1 MLRTRHA
8 AVEPFRLALGHLRVL
23 NKCDHCASRSH
34 NLCKSLGVDTLTR
47 LDALAVPVRI
57 APRGIMIHEGDPA
70 EHFFNI
76 TSGTVRLFKLL
87 PDGRQQITGFAG
99 DGQFLG
105 LAVSDTYA
113 YGADAL
119 DAVHYCRYPRREM
132 LLLIADFPAM
142 KRRVLQDISN
152 ELVAA
157 QEQMLLLGRKNAR
170 ERVASFLIARM
181 TAFPQHAHTPN
192 TPLSVVNLP
201 MSRRDIADY
210 LGLAIETVSRVLGT
224 LRRDG
229 LIVIDDPACIRISRP
244 AALLNL
250 ANGAE

>member
-1 MLRTRHA
+1 
-8 AVEPFRLALGHLRVL
+8 
-23 NKCDHCASRSH
+23 
-34 NLCKSLGVDTLTR
+34 
-47 LDALAVPVRI
+47 
-57 APRGIMIHEGDPA
+57 
-70 EHFFNI
+70 
-76 TSGTVRLFKLL
+76 
-87 PDGRQQITGFAG
+87 
-99 DGQFLG
+99 
-105 LAVSDTYA
+105 
-113 YGADAL
+113 
-119 DAVHYCRYPRREM
+119 
-132 LLLIADFPAM
+132 
-142 KRRVLQDISN
+142 
-152 ELVAA
+152 
-157 QEQMLLLGRKNAR
+157 MLLLGRKNAR